1 MVVQYRLF
9 SHNLSFLF
17 VSTKFSIV
25 CLFTVTEDVYLGA
38 TKNSNGEWV
47 WSDGSPVFVA
57 LSDKTQSLSINSS
70 ALAYENK

>member
-1 MVVQYRLF
+1 MIIQYRLF
-9 SHNLSFLF
+9 SHNLLFLF